1 VLVTEAEEADRLRDD
16 WEGLLA
22 RCERNELTLTPD
34 WLLTWWQVYG
44 PLQGRQLRLGLF
56 HDDTQLIGLAP
67 FARRWHAYLD
77 CLPFRRLE
85 FLASGE
91 REGHGICSNHLNVL
105 AARGHEQA
113 VARRLVEGLCA
124 GTFGTWDE
132 VVLPMMDAEGPMPA
146 ELAAALRRADLP
158 VTVEQTGGAPYIP
171 LPATWDEY
179 LQSLSRSHRH
189 LLGRSLRAFEDWAG
203 GPVRL
208 ERVAGRADLE
218 KGKRILVDLH
228 HARWAKD
235 GQEGVFRSPAFLR
248 FHDRMM
254 ERLLERGALELCWLS
269 VRGEPVAALYAM
281 VWDGKVSAYQLGRK
295 PHLPTKLR
303 PGYVIMAYAIRAA
316 IEAGRRELDFLADE
330 CLYKNQLALVT
341 RRLVRL
347 RAARPCLRERVR
359 RAAESGR
366 RGLRLLRRAVRTAL
380 GSFRSAT
387 ETS

>member
-1 VLVTEAEEADRLRDD
+1 VTEAEEAERLRDE

-22 RCERNELTLTPD
+22 RCECNELTLSPD

-56 HDDTQLIGLAP
+56 HDDTQLVGLAP
-67 FARRWHAYLD
+67 LARRWHAHLD

-105 AARGHEQA
+105 AARGHEEA
-113 VARRLVEGLCA
+113 VARRLAEGLCA

-132 VVLPMMDAEGPMPA
+132 VVLPMMDADGPMPA
-146 ELAAALRRADLP
+146 VLAAALRQADLD
-158 VTVEQTGGAPYIP
+158 VTVEETGGAPYIP
-171 LPATWDEY
+171 LPPTWDEY
-179 LQSLSRSHRH
+179 LNRLSRSHRH
-189 LLGRSLRAFEDWAG
+189 LLTRSLRAFESWAG
-203 GPVRL
+203 DSLRL
-208 ERVAGRADLE
+208 ERVASRADLE

-235 GQEGVFRSPAFLR
+235 GQPGAFRSPFFLR

-254 ERLLERGALELCWLS
+254 ERLLEHGALELSWLS
-269 VRGEPVAALYAM
+269 VRGEPVAVLYAM
-281 VWDGKVSAYQLGRK
+281 VRGGKVYAYQIGRN
-295 PHLPTKLR
+295 PHLPSKLR
-303 PGYVIMAYAIRAA
+303 PGFIVMAHAIRAA
-316 IEAGRRELDFLADE
+316 IEAGRREFDFLADE
-330 CLYKNQLALVT
+330 CQYKTQFALAT

-366 RGLRLLRRAVRTAL
+366 GRLRLLRHAVRTAL

-387 ETS
+387 QKG